1 MGVEATQN
9 GWMRKRHTGLLAE
22 RSSYD
27 SHVDQVAQNLL
38 PRIGRLRNKERNQGG
53 KRNSAII
60 DSTGTQS
67 LRVMTAGLMAGM
79 TSPARPWFRLSTGNP
94 DLQKDHEV
102 RLWLYDCTQ
111 IVARVFAKSN
121 TYNALHFMYRELG
134 FAGTAF
140 SLVDDN
146 FENVIHHNALTFGEY
161 AIGLNQYA
169 TTDAVAREFVLTVD
183 QAARQFGLDKLSQS
197 AQNDYARG
205 NYTREIDILQI
216 VEPRPL
222 DERTPGKLDARNMAY
237 RSVYAEM
244 GREGRLA
251 GPDYLRESGYR
262 FFPGLGPRWDVL
274 YNDNYGFSPGM
285 DALGDLL
292 HLQQQQFSKAKAID
306 YQADP
311 PLQVPTTLR
320 NTGADLL
327 PGGVSYFDG
336 NAQNGIRSA
345 FEVKL
350 DLNYL
355 TADIGEVQRRINS
368 AFYADI
374 FLMLATADR
383 TNMTATEIAERHEE
397 KLLMLG
403 PVLERLHGELLA
415 PLVTSTF
422 TRCIEAGILPPTPEQ
437 LGGMPLDIEFVSML
451 AQAQRAVGVNSVD
464 RLVSH
469 IGVLANAKTDVVDN
483 FDADKSVQEY
493 ADMLGVNPDLIVPSE
508 QVTLVRQQRAEQL
521 RQQAAM
527 EQAKLAADA
536 AGKLGGI
543 QTGSAAGENAATD
556 IMGLFSG
563 YQTPSAV
570 EVG

>member
-1 MGVEATQN
+1 MAAEATQN

-79 TSPARPWFRLSTGNP
+79 TSPARPWFRLSVPNP

-102 RLWLYDCTQ
+102 RKWLYDCTQ

-146 FENVIHHNALTFGEY
+146 FQNVIHHNALTFGEY
-161 AIGLNQYA
+161 AIGLDQYA
-169 TTDAVAREFVLTVD
+169 TTDAVSREFVLTVD
-183 QAARQFGLDKLSQS
+183 QAARQFGLEKLSMS
-197 AQNDYARG
+197 AQNDYERG

-244 GREGRLA
+244 GREGRLT

-306 YQADP
+306 YQSDP

-521 RQQAAM
+521 RQQAAL
-527 EQAKLAADA
+527 EQANMAADA

-543 QTGSAAGENAATD
+543 QTGAAAGENAASD
-556 IMGLFSG
+556 ILNLFSG

-570 EVG
+570 EV